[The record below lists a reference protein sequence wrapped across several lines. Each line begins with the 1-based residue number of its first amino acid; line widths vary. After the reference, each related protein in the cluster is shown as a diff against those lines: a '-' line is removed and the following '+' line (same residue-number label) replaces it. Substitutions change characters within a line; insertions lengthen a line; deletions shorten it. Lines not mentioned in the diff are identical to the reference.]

1 MKTAICEMLGIDFPL
16 VAFSHC
22 RDVIAAVSRAGCF
35 GVLGATAFTP
45 DQLELELKWI
55 DEHIDGKPYGVDVL
69 IPENLSIK
77 DEKGV
82 TNRVLAERIPQKHR
96 EFVRDL
102 LAKHGIEQRYP
113 QEGERVRPPDAPSSL
128 QQEHALKLLEVSF
141 HHPIKLIA
149 NALGVPPQAMLDM
162 GHAHGVPVAA
172 LVGAPEHAVRQAK
185 AGVDII
191 VAQGGEAGGHTGEV
205 ATIVL
210 VPEVIRAINP
220 LRNVPVLAAGGIM
233 TGRQMAACMA
243 MGAAGVWTG
252 SVWLAT
258 NESETSEIFREKMIA
273 ARSRDTVRS
282 RCRTGKPSRQLRS
295 AWSDAWE
302 GPQSP
307 GALPMPFQS
316 FISEPALAAAQ
327 SAAEHGNQR
336 ARELVTYFV
345 GQGVGLVDS
354 VKSCRTVVKEF
365 MEEFAEAL
373 ADMQTLAQDLGL

>member
-1 MKTAICEMLGIDFPL
+1 MKTPICSMLGIDFPL

-22 RDVIAAVSRAGCF
+22 RDVVAAVSRAGGF

-45 DQLELELKWI
+45 DQLELELNWI
-55 DEHIDGKPYGVDVL
+55 DEHIDHKPYGVDVL

-82 TNRVLAERIPQKHR
+82 TNRVLAERIPEKHR
-96 EFVRDL
+96 EFVREL
-102 LAKHGIEQRYP
+102 LAQHGIEPRP
-113 QEGERVRPPDAPSSL
+113 PREGERVRPPDAPSSL
-128 QQEHALKLLEVSF
+128 QQENALKLLEVSF

-191 VAQGGEAGGHTGEV
+191 VAQGGEAGGHTGQV

-210 VPEVIRAINP
+210 VPEVLRAIKP
-220 LRNVPVLAAGGIM
+220 IRNVPVLAAGGIM

-258 NESETSEIFREKMIA
+258 TESETSEIFREKMIA

-282 RCRTGKPSRQLRS
+282 RCRTGKPTRQLRS
-295 AWSDAWE
+295 AWTDAWE

-316 FISEPALAAAQ
+316 LISEPALAAAQ
-327 SAAEHGNQR
+327 IAAEHGNQK

-373 ADMQTLAQDLGL
+373 ADMQALAQDLGL